1 MGRTPL
7 PELDHRL
14 RAEGYRPG
22 APDAE
27 VAAADAG
34 TAAQIACRRCGR
46 LGLGYLP
53 YLHPERRFGAA
64 PAYRALAVCTGC
76 GAAEEF

>member
-46 LGLGYLP
+46 LGLMYRP
-53 YLHPERRFGAA
+53 YLHPELRLAGA
-64 PAYRALAVCTGC
+64 PVYRALAVCAGC
-76 GAAEEF
+76 GVAEEF

>member
-1 MGRTPL
+1 MGRAL
-7 PELDHRL
+7 PEIDRRL
-14 RAEGYRPG
+14 RAEGYVPG

-34 TAAQIACRRCGR
+34 TAAQIACRRCG
-46 LGLGYLP
+46 LVGLGYRP
-53 YLHPERRFGAA
+53 YLHPARRFAGA
-64 PAYRALAVCTGC
+64 PVYRALAFCPEC